1 MKHRKA
7 IFPLRLAAVTVVIL
21 AVAMGVAGRNKHW
34 SREADMRKSD
44 AIYMEALVQKLRGN
58 ADAYSELLTAAY
70 ELNPADKYLGSEY
83 GSMLVR
89 GGAQSNDS
97 LRVTRGVGLIRDYAE
112 SPEGLGDYYT
122 QMTAAQLS
130 SFLGDDDYALKVLK
144 RVYLGNPDRPE
155 AALSYSDK
163 LAERPD
169 SASRR
174 AALDV
179 LDNLETREGN
189 SILLTGRRIHLYL
202 MDGDTAAIIGEIG
215 RQVKLQP
222 TSTDVYVMGGDI
234 FSSFNMPDS
243 ALAYYNRAIAL
254 DPENGIAYY
263 SLANHYMNQG
273 DSVGYGR
280 EMVKAL
286 ELPDLAIN
294 IKTELIRDYV
304 SRFYKD
310 PSKHGELD
318 SLFVRMLE
326 MNPHEASLH
335 GFYADYLAA
344 IGRYPEA
351 AEQVEYQLALDP
363 GVAADRWSMLTS
375 LYYSSKEPDKA
386 IDAAKRGM
394 HYYPD
399 NADLPLQ
406 LSAAYTQL
414 KRADE
419 AIALLKPLVDKAEDA
434 PRRSDLLTA
443 IGDAFYADEKPDSAF
458 TYYEKAIQ
466 VNPGNYTAMNNC
478 AYFLACQNRDLD
490 RALTLIEMVIE
501 NKPDDPT
508 SLDTYAWVLFKQAS
522 YDKALEAMDKALA
535 GEEEPT
541 AEMLEHAGDI
551 YFMARKN
558 KEAVEF
564 WKKALELDPD
574 NELLER
580 KVTHKTYFYE

>member
-1 MKHRKA
+1 MKHRKT
-7 IFPLRLAAVTVVIL
+7 IFPLRPTALAAVIL
-21 AVAMGVAGRNKHW
+21 LIALGVAGRNNRW

-44 AIYMEALVQKLRGN
+44 AIYMEALVQKQRGN

-70 ELNPADKYLGSEY
+70 QLNPADKYLGSEY
-83 GSMLVR
+83 GSVLVR

-97 LRVTRGVGLIRDYAE
+97 LRVAHGVALIRDYAE

-130 SFLGDDDYALKVLK
+130 SFLGDDDYAMKVLR
-144 RVYLGNPDRPE
+144 RVYLSNPDRPE

-169 SASRR
+169 SASLD
-174 AALDV
+174 AALAV
-179 LDNLETREGN
+179 LDTLETREGN
-189 SILLTGRRIHLYL
+189 SILLTGRRIHIYL
-202 MDGDTAAIIGEIG
+202 MEGDTAAIVNEIQ

-222 TSTDVYVMGGDI
+222 TSTDVLVMGGDI
-234 FSSFNMPDS
+234 FSNFNMPDS

-294 IKTELIRDYV
+294 VKTELIRDYV

-310 PSKHGELD
+310 SSKHAELD

-375 LYYSSKEPDKA
+375 LYYSSKETEKA
-386 IDAAKRGM
+386 IDAATRGM

-406 LSAAYTQL
+406 LSAAYTQQ
-414 KRADE
+414 KQADK

-458 TYYEKAIQ
+458 TYYEQAIQ

-478 AYFLACQNRDLD
+478 AYFLACQNQDLD
-490 RALTLIEMVIE
+490 RALSLIEMVIE

-508 SLDTYAWVLFKQAS
+508 SLDTYAWVLFKRAS

-535 GEEEPT
+535 GEDEPT

-558 KEAVEF
+558 QEAVEF

-574 NELLER
+574 NELLKR

>member
-1 MKHRKA
+1 MKHRKT
-7 IFPLRLAAVTVVIL
+7 IFPLRLTALAAVIL
-21 AVAMGVAGRNKHW
+21 LIALGVAGRNNRW

-44 AIYMEALVQKLRGN
+44 AIYMEALVQKQRGN

-70 ELNPADKYLGSEY
+70 QLNPADKYLGSEY
-83 GSMLVR
+83 GSVLVR

-97 LRVTRGVGLIRDYAE
+97 LRVARGVAFIRDYAE

-130 SFLGDDDYALKVLK
+130 SFLGDDDYAMKVLR
-144 RVYLGNPDRPE
+144 RVYLNNPDRPE

-163 LAERPD
+163 LAEHPD
-169 SASRR
+169 SASLD
-174 AALDV
+174 AALAV
-179 LDNLETREGN
+179 LDTLETREGN
-189 SILLTGRRIHLYL
+189 SILLTGRRIHIYL
-202 MDGDTAAIIGEIG
+202 MEDDTAAIVNEIE

-222 TSTDVYVMGGDI
+222 TSTDVLVMGGDI
-234 FSSFNMPDS
+234 FSNFNMPDS

-294 IKTELIRDYV
+294 VKTELIRDYV

-310 PSKHGELD
+310 SSKHAELD

-375 LYYSSKEPDKA
+375 LYYSSKETEKA
-386 IDAAKRGM
+386 IDAATRGM

-406 LSAAYTQL
+406 LSAAYTQQ
-414 KRADE
+414 KQADK

-443 IGDAFYADEKPDSAF
+443 IGDAFYADQKPDSAF

-490 RALTLIEMVIE
+490 RALSLIEMVIE

-508 SLDTYAWVLFKQAS
+508 SLDTYAWVLFKRAS

-535 GEEEPT
+535 GEDEPT

-558 KEAVEF
+558 QEAVEF

-574 NELLER
+574 NELLKR

>member
-1 MKHRKA
+1 MKHRKT
-7 IFPLRLAAVTVVIL
+7 IFPLRPTALAAVIL
-21 AVAMGVAGRNKHW
+21 LIALGVAGRNNRW

-44 AIYMEALVQKLRGN
+44 AIYMEALVQKQRGN

-70 ELNPADKYLGSEY
+70 QLNPADKYLGSEY
-83 GSMLVR
+83 GSVLVR

-97 LRVTRGVGLIRDYAE
+97 LRVAHGVALIRDYAE

-130 SFLGDDDYALKVLK
+130 SFLGDDDYAMKVLR
-144 RVYLGNPDRPE
+144 RVYLSNPDRPE

-169 SASRR
+169 SASLD
-174 AALDV
+174 AALAV
-179 LDNLETREGN
+179 LDTLETREGN
-189 SILLTGRRIHLYL
+189 SILLTGRRIHIYL
-202 MDGDTAAIIGEIG
+202 MEGDTAAIVNEIQ

-222 TSTDVYVMGGDI
+222 TSTDVLVMGGDI
-234 FSSFNMPDS
+234 FSNFNMPDS

-310 PSKHGELD
+310 SSKHAELD

-375 LYYSSKEPDKA
+375 LYYSSKETEKA
-386 IDAAKRGM
+386 IDAATRGM

-406 LSAAYTQL
+406 LSAAYTQQ
-414 KRADE
+414 KQADK

-458 TYYEKAIQ
+458 TYYEQAIQ
-466 VNPGNYTAMNNC
+466 ANPGNYTAMNNC
-478 AYFLACQNRDLD
+478 AYFLACQNQDLD
-490 RALTLIEMVIE
+490 RALSLIEMVIE

-508 SLDTYAWVLFKQAS
+508 SLDTYAWVLFKRAS

-535 GEEEPT
+535 GEDEPT

-558 KEAVEF
+558 QEAVEF

-574 NELLER
+574 NELLKR